1 VDLKTSNF
9 CLGLMRIFI
18 LADLGTA
25 EEKASVND
33 FLALPADSSKLSFK
47 WQVIEWNTIG
57 KHKLYLEQLGDPDP
71 DSPRHFRDVLTKLLM
86 YSKDLSTTSP
96 NA

>member
-25 EEKASVND
+25 KEKASVND

-47 WQVIEWNTIG
+47 WQKIEWDVIG
-57 KHKLYLEQLGDPDP
+57 QHKFYLEQLGDPDP
-71 DSPRHFRDVLTKLLM
+71 DSPLHFREVLTKLLK
-86 YSKDLSTTSP
+86 YSLDLSTTSP